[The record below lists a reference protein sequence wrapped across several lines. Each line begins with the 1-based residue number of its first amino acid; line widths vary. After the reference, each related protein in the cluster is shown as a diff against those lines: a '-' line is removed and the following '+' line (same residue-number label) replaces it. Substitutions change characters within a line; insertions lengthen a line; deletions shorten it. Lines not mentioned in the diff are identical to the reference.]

1 MMRKLLFVVSFFSA
15 LVVFYSCSKSN
26 TNTSPPASTNWT
38 YDGITYEGYITQ
50 YDSASFPIL
59 NSKDTL
65 GNLIYLVFNSAP
77 TANSSYTVVETVT
90 DSVKT
95 SPYVSISINPAT
107 SNVSFISTGK
117 VGDAVDITIVDGKLH
132 ATFSDC
138 TITNF
143 TETTT
148 VSGTLI
154 QHP

>member
-1 MMRKLLFVVSFFSA
+1 MRKLLFTLLVFFT
-15 LVVFYSCSKSN
+15 LIIFFSCSKSN

-38 YDGITYEGYITQ
+38 YDGITYEGIITQ
-50 YDSASFPIL
+50 YDSTSFPIL

-77 TANSSYTVVETVT
+77 TANSSYTVVENVS

-95 SPYVSISINPAT
+95 TPYVSISISPAT
-107 SNVSFISTGK
+107 SNVTFISTGK
-117 VGDAVDITIVDGKLH
+117 VGDGVHVTIVDGKLH

-154 QHP
+154 QNH

>member
-1 MMRKLLFVVSFFSA
+1 MRKLIFTVLVFFTLIIS
-15 LVVFYSCSKSN
+15 YSCSKSN

-38 YDGITYEGYITQ
+38 YDGITYNGFVTQ
-50 YDSASFPIL
+50 YDSTSFPIL

-77 TANSSYTVVETVT
+77 TANSSYTVVENVA
-90 DSVKT
+90 DSAKT
-95 SPYVSISINPAT
+95 SPYVSISISPAT
-107 SNVSFISTGK
+107 SNVSYISTGK
-117 VGDAVDITIVDGKLH
+117 VGDGVHVTVVDGKLH

-143 TETTT
+143 TEVTT

-154 QHP
+154 QNFP

>member
-1 MMRKLLFVVSFFSA
+1 MRKLFFIVPVFFA
-15 LVVFYSCSKSN
+15 LVVFSSCSKSK

-38 YDGITYEGYITQ
+38 YDGITYEGVVTL
-50 YDSASFPIL
+50 YDSTSFPIL

-65 GNLIYLVFNSAP
+65 GNLIYLVFNSPP
-77 TANSSYTVVETVT
+77 TANSSYTVVENVT
-90 DSVKT
+90 DSAKT

-107 SNVSFISTGK
+107 SNVSYISTGK
-117 VGDAVDITIVDGKLH
+117 VGDAVDVTIVDGKLH
-132 ATFSDC
+132 ATFSEC

-154 QHP
+154 QNY

>member
-1 MMRKLLFVVSFFSA
+1 MRKLPFILLISFG
-15 LVVFYSCSKSN
+15 LIVFYSCSKSN
-26 TNTSPPASTNWT
+26 TNTSPPTSSNWT
-38 YDGITYEGYITQ
+38 YDGITYEGVITQ
-50 YDSASFPIL
+50 YDSTSFPIL

-77 TANSSYTVVETVT
+77 TANSSYTVVENVV

-95 SPYVSISINPAT
+95 TPYVSISISPAT
-107 SNVSFISTGK
+107 SNVTFVSAGK
-117 VGDAVDITIVDGKLH
+117 VGDGVHVTIVDGKLH

-154 QHP
+154 QNF

>member
-1 MMRKLLFVVSFFSA
+1 MRKLLFVVSVFLM
-15 LVVFYSCSKSN
+15 LVVFFGCSKSN
-26 TNTSPPASTNWT
+26 TNTTPPTSTNWT
-38 YDGITYEGYITQ
+38 YDGVTYEGVLTE
-50 YDSASFPIL
+50 YDSTSFPIL

-77 TANSSYTVVETVT
+77 TANSSYTVVENVT

-95 SPYVSISINPAT
+95 TPYVSISISPAT

-117 VGDAVDITIVDGKLH
+117 VGDGVHVTIVNGKVH

-138 TITNF
+138 TISNF
-143 TETTT
+143 TETTL

-154 QHP
+154 QN

>member
-1 MMRKLLFVVSFFSA
+1 MRKLLFIVSVFFA
-15 LVVFYSCSKSN
+15 LVIFYSCSKSN
-26 TNTSPPASTNWT
+26 TNSTPPASSNWT
-38 YDGITYEGYITQ
+38 YDGITYEGVDTR
-50 YDSASFPIL
+50 YDSSSFPIL

-77 TANSSYTVVETVT
+77 TANSSYTVVENVT
-90 DSVKT
+90 DSAKT

-107 SNVSFISTGK
+107 SNVGFISTGK
-117 VGDAVDITIVDGKLH
+117 VGDGVHVTIVNGKMH

-154 QHP
+154 QN